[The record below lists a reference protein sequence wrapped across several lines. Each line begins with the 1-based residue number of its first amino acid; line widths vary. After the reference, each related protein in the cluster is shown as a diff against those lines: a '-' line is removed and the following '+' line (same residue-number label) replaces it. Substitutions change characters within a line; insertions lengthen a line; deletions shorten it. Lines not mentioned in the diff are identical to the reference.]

1 MRLDWNERIAGF
13 TMMEVRDAVR
23 RLANDTQAPTV
34 ASVLG
39 IAPDAAAALVAEL
52 FNRGWIEDAGRG
64 YVRTTVA
71 GNAVAQAKK
80 LKPISRAQA
89 DKLFEA
95 VVTAASE
102 VNDDERYAH
111 SVTKLGVFGSYL
123 GHAEELGDLDIA
135 CELAPRWQTG
145 DASDYN
151 RVCARSNAAFP
162 PTRRL
167 GALELLLWPEQV
179 VRAKLKVNSRVSL
192 HALQEVTEGL
202 KVPVRMVLG

>member
-1 MRLDWNERIAGF
+1 MRLDWDEKIAGL
-13 TMMEVRDAVR
+13 TMMEVRHAVC
-23 RLANDTQAPTV
+23 RLTHDTHAASV
-34 ASVLG
+34 ASVIG
-39 IAPDAAAALVAEL
+39 IAPDAAEALVGEL
-52 FNRGWIEDAGRG
+52 FNRGWIEDAGGG
-64 YVRTTVA
+64 YIRTTVI

-89 DKLFEA
+89 DKLFVA

-111 SVTKLGVFGSYL
+111 SVAKLGVFGSYL

-135 CELAPRWQTG
+135 YELAPRWQSG
-145 DASDYN
+145 DSGDCN

-167 GALELLLWPEQV
+167 GALDLLFWPEQV
-179 VRAKLKVNSRVSL
+179 VSAKLKVNSRVSL
-192 HALQEVTEGL
+192 HSFQEVTEGL

>member
-1 MRLDWNERIAGF
+1 MRLNWDETIAGL

-23 RLANDTQAPTV
+23 RLTHDTHAASV

-39 IAPDAAAALVAEL
+39 IAPEAAEALVGEL
-52 FNRGWIEDAGRG
+52 FNRGWIEDAGGG
-64 YVRTTVA
+64 YIRTTVM

-89 DKLFEA
+89 DKLFAA

-102 VNDDERYAH
+102 VNGDERYAH
-111 SVTKLGVFGSYL
+111 SVTKLGVFGSYV
-123 GHAEELGDLDIA
+123 GQAEELGDLDIA
-135 CELAPRWQTG
+135 YELTPRWQAGDTG
-145 DASDYN
+145 DYN
-151 RVCARSNAAFP
+151 RICSRSNAAFP

-167 GALELLLWPEQV
+167 GALDLLLWPEQV

-192 HALQEVTEGL
+192 HTLQEVTEGL